1 MQRHT
6 EQRTEQPTEQ
16 PHGQAV
22 EFASCVPV
30 EAPES
35 PSEMR
40 RIVRSPALSIDCGDC
55 VMAGT
60 SACDDC
66 IVSFVVNREPGDA
79 VVIDVEEHR
88 AVRLLQSAGLVPDSR
103 HRSRAG

>member
-1 MQRHT
+1 MEHEHT
-6 EQRTEQPTEQ
+6 
-16 PHGQAV
+16 
-22 EFASCVPV
+22 
-30 EAPES
+30 S
-35 PSEMR
+35 PAEHATTR
-40 RIVRSPALSIDCGDC
+40 RIVRPPALSIDCGDC
-55 VMAGT
+55 VMAQT
-60 SACDDC
+60 AACDDC

>member
-1 MQRHT
+1 M
-6 EQRTEQPTEQ
+6 EQQTDESGANPTQ
-16 PHGQAV
+16 QTPTVLA
-22 EFASCVPV
+22 
-30 EAPES
+30 
-35 PSEMR
+35 
-40 RIVRSPALSIDCGDC
+40 IDCGDC
-55 VMAGT
+55 VMART